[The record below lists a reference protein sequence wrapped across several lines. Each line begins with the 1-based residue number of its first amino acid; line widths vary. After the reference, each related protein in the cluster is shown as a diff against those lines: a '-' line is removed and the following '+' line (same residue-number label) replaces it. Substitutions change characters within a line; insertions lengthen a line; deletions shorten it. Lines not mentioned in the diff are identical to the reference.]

1 MDSDGVGLVGERGP
15 AGERGTGPTGDASRM
30 AWMLAIGH
38 WWRGLIGL
46 QYATRQEQSRRMNRR
61 RHGDNSRVD
70 GSGLSPLGAVLGG
83 RRPPCCSCL
92 TLKSHTRL
100 LLVALHHDVAR
111 RLVLVRTMLLVLL
124 VLLVR
129 AAAR

>member
-1 MDSDGVGLVGERGP
+1 MDSDGAGLVGERGP

-61 RHGDNSRVD
+61 RHDDNSR
-70 GSGLSPLGAVLGG
+70 AW
-83 RRPPCCSCL
+83 RPPPS
-92 TLKSHTRL
+92 
-100 LLVALHHDVAR
+100 
-111 RLVLVRTMLLVLL
+111 VLQLPHSQEPHATSSRGSPP
-124 VLLVR
+124 
-129 AAAR
+129 